1 MDLIMM
7 FNKKYNLITTISLF
21 LFGLVFFLGKIG
33 VELWKDNLLLI
44 FPLMLWGVV
53 SAFFA
58 FEDNRKDILVISST
72 VFFTGI
78 FLFVNN
84 NHEILNVR
92 EAIVISIFFV
102 FAGVM
107 LVLYINDLHQTVF
120 LYFALVSIL
129 LGYFSLTIFKE
140 YGLFRY
146 VNIVADM
153 FEIFWPVFLMLLG
166 IILFIRRKK

>member
-1 MDLIMM
+1 M
-7 FNKKYNLITTISLF
+7 TAISLF
-21 LFGLVFFLGKIG
+21 LFGVVFFLGKIG
-33 VELWKDNLLLI
+33 LELWKDNLLLI

-84 NHEILNVR
+84 YHEILNVR

-120 LYFALVSIL
+120 LYSALGSIL

-146 VNIVADM
+146 VNIAADM
-153 FEIFWPVFLMLLG
+153 FEIFWPVFLMVLG